1 MQNLSY
7 ENLFDLHLNGLV
19 SKTDLH
25 MKGFALGLIL
35 KQWQRGLEDGL
46 LQTTYQTDITILGD
60 AHNYHDSDHV
70 QG

>member
-1 MQNLSY
+1 
-7 ENLFDLHLNGLV
+7 
-19 SKTDLH
+19 

-60 AHNYHDSDHV
+60 AHNYHDSDHER
-70 QG
+70 G